1 SPSLTR
7 ITMGGGGGAGTT
19 NNGSA
24 ADSGGN
30 ILADGGGPNAG
41 SANGYY
47 SSGAD
52 GGGVIIVRAL
62 QATGTAT
69 LTANGANAANVG
81 RDGGGGGGA
90 GGSVLFTTQ
99 VGDLSG
105 LTVQAKGGNGGNPW
119 LLQAPGGSPGER
131 HGPGGGGGGG
141 YILLSSAAAS
151 TNVSGGTNGLTTT
164 ANDDYGA
171 QPGTSGIVDLIA
183 GANVLPGGDGA
194 TCSSADLAVTD
205 SATGTPVDEFQNI
218 TFTQTLV
225 NNGPSPAD
233 SVVYSTSIPVGATFQ
248 SISVP
253 AGWTCITPAI
263 GGTGNITC
271 TRPTLTSAN
280 GVQTFNLVVQVA
292 LGTPSGALIANTNSV
307 SSLTPDTKTAN
318 NVASATN
325 PVASA
330 QQADMSVTLTN
341 NATTTT
347 TAGSN
352 VTFTSVAKNAGVT
365 AATGATWTMPIP
377 ANMSYQSMVP
387 PAGWTCITPAVNGTG
402 TLNCFATGTI
412 AAGATPTFSC
422 VFKVVAGTVAGTVIT
437 GTATVGA
444 TNDGDSWNNV
454 ASSSFTVRGAT
465 GYDMVAT
472 MNAAPDP
479 SYPGENVTFTSVVS
493 NNGPASAPAAGVGV
507 QWMMNVPAGM
517 NFQSVGT
524 VPAGWSCVTPAAG
537 ATSGTITCTYQTA
550 GVNQAFTTG
559 TVSTFSPVFQVNAT
573 TAIGTT
579 ITGTAMVN
587 INGVTTADN
596 VPANNTASDT
606 TRVVASTN
614 ADISIVKSVS
624 PNSIGDGQ
632 FTNYSFV
639 ITNNGPATATNVSLS
654 DTLPAS
660 LTFSSMANAFN
671 VSCFYSSGT
680 TSIACSIPTLA
691 VGNSVTVTF
700 IVHAT
705 TTGTIPNTASITG
718 ADQTDPVASNNS
730 SLANLNVF
738 AVTLVKL
745 RKLDATQDKN
755 DVVVHWQ
762 TSYESDNL
770 GFNVYRDVAGV
781 RTKLN
786 NHLIAGSAIG
796 TKHHVL
802 KAGHA
807 YRIHD
812 QLPPSTGFV
821 QYWLEDVDTHGT
833 HTMHGP
839 ASPVPGSVDAAQP
852 NSPSLF
858 GLGSAGAVLASPP
871 GVGVVQPLAM
881 PQPSAQQ
888 TKAQLDLA
896 GDGGLKIFVSHE
908 GWYHVARAD
917 MIAAGYDPGT
927 DDKKISLYTEGVEQP
942 IDVTNG
948 DVEFYGLPLDTPST
962 GARTY
967 WLRSGDKGAGYRVQ
981 KAHDHSSDALTSSVA
996 FTYDRR
1002 ERTDYFAALT
1012 NNGDEANFFGP
1023 AITTDP
1029 AQQELDTGAID
1040 TSSGGS
1046 ATLTIVIQGC
1056 TDGTHAIA
1064 FSLNGHDLGGQAL
1077 RDQGRA
1083 TWTFTFPQS
1092 YLAAGAN
1099 TLTMQS
1105 LGGDEDVSFVVD
1117 TRLTYMHLLHAD
1129 GGVFEASLPGGRLV
1143 AVGGFA
1149 NATVRAIDVTDPQ
1162 QPIELDTT
1170 VTSDP
1175 AGGFVGTFTTGA
1187 GSARTIYVFDGS
1199 NVLAAPETAVNKPST
1214 WLSDSK
1220 AGADL
1225 LIITN
1230 SAFAPA
1236 LSTLVT
1242 ARQRDG
1248 ISSAVVDVDDVYDEA
1263 NFGVRDPQAIR
1274 SFIGAAVKGWKHAP
1288 NWVLL
1293 VGDASFDARNYL
1305 EMGAF
1310 DFVPTKMVPTV
1321 YLKTASDDWFTDF
1334 DGDGIADIP
1343 VGRIP
1348 VRSLDDAN
1356 LVVSKIAGR
1365 GTPSGAWASTAAF
1378 AHDIADD
1385 FDFGAA
1391 ARDAEHLVP
1400 SSITVQD
1407 VTAERTAIGT
1417 VMNNGALLTEYIGH
1431 GSVELWGDDLFDS
1444 SDASA
1449 LTNGN
1454 KLPFVVTMTCLNGL
1468 FNDLFTTSLAESL
1481 LTAPNGG
1488 AVGVWGSSTL
1498 TEPDVQQVMNDE
1510 LMRQLFVSGRAVGD
1524 ALVLAKKA
1532 VTDPDV
1538 RRSWI
1543 LFGDPSM
1550 KLR

>member
-1 SPSLTR
+1 
-7 ITMGGGGGAGTT
+7 
-19 NNGSA
+19 
-24 ADSGGN
+24 
-30 ILADGGGPNAG
+30 
-41 SANGYY
+41 
-47 SSGAD
+47 
-52 GGGVIIVRAL
+52 
-62 QATGTAT
+62 
-69 LTANGANAANVG
+69 
-81 RDGGGGGGA
+81 
-90 GGSVLFTTQ
+90 
-99 VGDLSG
+99 
-105 LTVQAKGGNGGNPW
+105 
-119 LLQAPGGSPGER
+119 
-131 HGPGGGGGGG
+131 
-141 YILLSSAAAS
+141 
-151 TNVSGGTNGLTTT
+151 
-164 ANDDYGA
+164 
-171 QPGTSGIVDLIA
+171 
-183 GANVLPGGDGA
+183 
-194 TCSSADLAVTD
+194 
-205 SATGTPVDEFQNI
+205 
-218 TFTQTLV
+218 
-225 NNGPSPAD
+225 
-233 SVVYSTSIPVGATFQ
+233 
-248 SISVP
+248 
-253 AGWTCITPAI
+253 
-263 GGTGNITC
+263 
-271 TRPTLTSAN
+271 
-280 GVQTFNLVVQVA
+280 
-292 LGTPSGALIANTNSV
+292 
-307 SSLTPDTKTAN
+307 
-318 NVASATN
+318 
-325 PVASA
+325 
-330 QQADMSVTLTN
+330 
-341 NATTTT
+341 
-347 TAGSN
+347 
-352 VTFTSVAKNAGVT
+352 
-365 AATGATWTMPIP
+365 
-377 ANMSYQSMVP
+377 
-387 PAGWTCITPAVNGTG
+387 
-402 TLNCFATGTI
+402 
-412 AAGATPTFSC
+412 
-422 VFKVVAGTVAGTVIT
+422 
-437 GTATVGA
+437 
-444 TNDGDSWNNV
+444 
-454 ASSSFTVRGAT
+454 
-465 GYDMVAT
+465 
-472 MNAAPDP
+472 
-479 SYPGENVTFTSVVS
+479 
-493 NNGPASAPAAGVGV
+493 
-507 QWMMNVPAGM
+507 
-517 NFQSVGT
+517 
-524 VPAGWSCVTPAAG
+524 
-537 ATSGTITCTYQTA
+537 
-550 GVNQAFTTG
+550 
-559 TVSTFSPVFQVNAT
+559 
-573 TAIGTT
+573 
-579 ITGTAMVN
+579 
-587 INGVTTADN
+587 
-596 VPANNTASDT
+596 
-606 TRVVASTN
+606 
-614 ADISIVKSVS
+614 
-624 PNSIGDGQ
+624 
-632 FTNYSFV
+632 
-639 ITNNGPATATNVSLS
+639 
-654 DTLPAS
+654 
-660 LTFSSMANAFN
+660 
-671 VSCFYSSGT
+671 
-680 TSIACSIPTLA
+680 
-691 VGNSVTVTF
+691 F

-705 TTGTIPNTASITG
+705 TTGTIPNTANITG

-730 SLANLNVF
+730 STANLNVF

-755 DVVVHWQ
+755 DVLVTWQ

-770 GFNVYRDVAGV
+770 GFNVYRDVGGV

-796 TKHHVL
+796 TKHDVL

-812 QLPPSTGFV
+812 KLPPSTGFV

-833 HTMHGP
+833 YTMHGP

-852 NSPSLF
+852 DSPSLS

-871 GVGVVQPLAM
+871 GVGVVQPLAL

-896 GDGGLKIFVSHE
+896 ADAGLKIFVSHE

-927 DDKKISLYTEGVEQP
+927 NDKKISLYTQGIEQP
-942 IDVTNG
+942 IDVSNG
-948 DVEFYGLPLDTPST
+948 DIEFYGLPLDTPST

-967 WLRSGDKGAGYRVQ
+967 WLRSGDKGAAYRIQ
-981 KAHDHSSDALTSSVA
+981 NAHDHGSAPLTSSVP

-1012 NNGDEANFFGP
+1012 SNGDESNFFGP
-1023 AITTDP
+1023 AITSDP

-1040 TSSGGS
+1040 TSYGGN
-1046 ATLTIVIQGC
+1046 ATLTIVMQGC

-1064 FSLNGHDLGGQAL
+1064 FSLNGHDLGGQSL
-1077 RDQGRA
+1077 RDQTRA

-1117 TRLTYMHLLHAD
+1117 TRLTYMHLLRAD
-1129 GGVFEASLPGGRLV
+1129 NGVFEASLPGGRSV
-1143 AVGGFA
+1143 AVSGFA
-1149 NATVRAIDVTDPQ
+1149 NAKVRAIDVTDPQ

-1175 AGGFVGTFTTGA
+1175 AGGFVGTFTTAA
-1187 GSARTIYVFDGS
+1187 GTARTIYVFDGS
-1199 NVLAAPETAVNKPST
+1199 NVLAAPELAVNKPST
-1214 WLSDSK
+1214 WLSDPK

-1230 SAFAPA
+1230 SAFTAALPA
-1236 LSTLVT
+1236 LVT

-1274 SFIGAAVKGWKHAP
+1274 SFIDAAVKGWKHAP
-1288 NWVLL
+1288 KWILL

-1356 LVVSKIAGR
+1356 LVISKIAGR

-1378 AHDIADD
+1378 VHDTADD

-1400 SSITVQD
+1400 SSVTVQD
-1407 VTAERTAIGT
+1407 VTADRTAIST

-1444 SDASA
+1444 SDAAA
-1449 LTNGN
+1449 LSNGN

-1488 AVGVWGSSTL
+1488 AVGVWASSTL

-1510 LMRQLFVSGRAVGD
+1510 LMRQLFVSGRSVGD

-1532 VTDPDV
+1532 VIDPDV